1 MIKFARFNY
10 LIAVVNYFLIMN
22 ILKRIARKFD
32 YQHQQDT
39 FWKGN
44 YATWQEAMQH
54 AQGYDAQTSFEQ
66 IKTAALK
73 VKNGQAIFERDSKL
87 FYQPEYNWLLLS
99 HLQKIALAS
108 ANSLNLIDFGGAL
121 GSTYFQHLTFLKEIA
136 HLRWNIIEQPHF
148 VAFGKE
154 NLSNPNLYFY
164 EDLIICFKESKAST
178 ILLSGLLSYV
188 AEPYKLI
195 EEIQSLGFKYIIIER
210 TPLIASTS
218 DILTIQYVNQ
228 ANLYQGSYPA
238 WIFSEEKLKK
248 ALQATH
254 DLQGEY
260 ASFDALPAQV
270 KGLPS
275 HFNQFKM
282 LFWERKK

>member
-1 MIKFARFNY
+1 M
-10 LIAVVNYFLIMN
+10 MN
-22 ILKRIARKFD
+22 ILKRIAHKFN
-32 YQHQQDT
+32 YHHQQDT

-54 AQGYDAQTSFEQ
+54 AQGYDAKTSFEQ
-66 IKTAALK
+66 IKAAALK
-73 VKNGQAIFERDSKL
+73 VKNGEAIFERDGKL
-87 FYQPEYNWLLLS
+87 FHQPEYNWLLLT

-154 NLSNPNLYFY
+154 NLSSSHLYFY
-164 EDLIICFKESKAST
+164 EDLVPCLKEAKANA

-188 AEPYKLI
+188 AEPYKLL

-210 TPLIASTS
+210 TPLITSIS

-228 ANLYQGSYPA
+228 MSLYQGSYPA

-248 ALQATH
+248 ALQATY

-260 ASFDALPAQV
+260 ASFDTISAQV
-270 KGLPS
+270 KGLSP

-282 LFWERKK
+282 LFYERKK